1 MDQAL
6 YQNHLGILREE
17 LLVALG
23 CTEPIAIA
31 YAGAKARQLL
41 GVMPEHCRVRC
52 SGNII
57 KNVKGVIVPNSGG
70 MRGIDVAAT
79 LGIVGGDPDRELAVL
94 ETVTPADIQTT
105 QALVKEGFCTCELVE
120 DVDNLYIVVEL
131 EGGGHSAEIEIQ
143 EHHNNITYMKK
154 DGTVLLDSRPDPNCK
169 KQSGG
174 PDRMLLNVA
183 NILEFADTVK
193 MEDVEEL
200 IGRQIDYNT
209 AISDEGLKGNYGVET
224 GRILMENA
232 GNASGLNRVRLQ
244 ARAAAAAG
252 SDARMSGCSLPVVIN
267 SGSGNQ
273 GITVTMPIV
282 IYGRAW
288 QADRELILRAPGA
301 GQSDQRASEEVHRQP
316 QRLLRRHQR
325 RHRGR
330 LRRGLYDA
338 PPEGGAGADLSDPL
352 RHHHQQHRDPG
363 RHGVRRGQSQ
373 LCGQDRPGGGER
385 PDGPGA
391 EPGRQRLPARRGHDH
406 GGPGGHHRGSGPH
419 GPGGYEEHRRRDPE
433 HHAGE
438 LKLSPDDT
446 RPDGSILSGRGLIL
460 PAFSPPTLA
469 GTLSTA

>member
-154 DGTVLLDSRPDPNCK
+154 DGTVLLDSRPDPSCK

-273 GITVTMPIV
+273 GITVSVPLIV
-282 IYGRAW
+282 YARHLGSSDEQLYRALVLSNLVAIHQKTGIGRLSAFCG
-288 QADRELILRAPGA
+288 AVCAGAAAGA
-301 GQSDQRASEEVHRQP
+301 GIAYLD
-316 QRLLRRHQR
+316 
-325 RHRGR
+325 
-330 LRRGLYDA
+330 
-338 PPEGGAGADLSDPL
+338 
-352 RHHHQQHRDPG
+352 
-363 RHGVRRGQSQ
+363 
-373 LCGQDRPGGGER
+373 GGGYCEACHAVVNALSIVAGMVC
-385 PDGPGA
+385 DGAKP
-391 EPGRQRLPARRGHDH
+391 
-406 GGPGGHHRGSGPH
+406 SC
-419 GPGGYEEHRRRDPE
+419 
-433 HHAGE
+433 AG
-438 LKLSPDDT
+438 K
-446 RPDGSILSGRGLIL
+446 I
-460 PAFSPPTLA
+460 AFSVNA
-469 GTLSTA
+469 GILGYVMYRDGQQFYGGDGIVKKGVENTIDSIARLGRDGMRATNDEIIRIMLGA

>member
-154 DGTVLLDSRPDPNCK
+154 DGTVLLDSRPDPSCK

-193 MEDVEEL
+193 IEDVEEL

-232 GNASGLNRVRLQ
+232 GNASGLNRVRDL
-244 ARAAAAAG
+244 
-252 SDARMSGCSLPVVIN
+252 
-267 SGSGNQ
+267 
-273 GITVTMPIV
+273 
-282 IYGRAW
+282 
-288 QADRELILRAPGA
+288 APGA
-301 GQSDQRASEEVHRQP
+301 AEP
-316 QRLLRRHQR
+316 
-325 RHRGR
+325 
-330 LRRGLYDA
+330 A
-338 PPEGGAGADLSDPL
+338 PSPVRPCPPAAGPGWQAAGKEGPGPGAGAAPESVYCPTDRGNAGPC
-352 RHHHQQHRDPG
+352 
-363 RHGVRRGQSQ
+363 RRAAG
-373 LCGQDRPGGGER
+373 PGGG
-385 PDGPGA
+385 GCA
-391 EPGRQRLPARRGHDH
+391 
-406 GGPGGHHRGSGPH
+406 GGTAPSIPLGQTPPKGPH
-419 GPGGYEEHRRRDPE
+419 AVHRRE
-433 HHAGE
+433 N
-438 LKLSPDDT
+438 
-446 RPDGSILSGRGLIL
+446 I
-460 PAFSPPTLA
+460 
-469 GTLSTA
+469 TA

>member
-154 DGTVLLDSRPDPNCK
+154 DGTVLLDSRPDPSCK

-232 GNASGLNRVRLQ
+232 GSIISRSELMDELWQ
-244 ARAAAAAG
+244 T
-252 SDARMSGCSLPVVIN
+252 DAFVDDNTL
-267 SGSGNQ
+267 
-273 GITVTMPIV
+273 TVNV
-282 IYGRAW
+282 N
-288 QADRELILRAPGA
+288 
-301 GQSDQRASEEVHRQP
+301 
-316 QRLLRRHQR
+316 
-325 RHRGR
+325 R
-330 LRRGLYDA
+330 LRRSL
-338 PPEGGAGADLSDPL
+338 ESAGVPDDFITT
-352 RHHHQQHRDPG
+352 
-363 RHGVRRGQSQ
+363 RRG
-373 LCGQDRPGGGER
+373 L
-385 PDGPGA
+385 
-391 EPGRQRLPARRGHDH
+391 
-406 GGPGGHHRGSGPH
+406 
-419 GPGGYEEHRRRDPE
+419 GYVVR
-433 HHAGE
+433 
-438 LKLSPDDT
+438 
-446 RPDGSILSGRGLIL
+446 
-460 PAFSPPTLA
+460 
-469 GTLSTA
+469 